1 MRHFVMPLTGGEDE
15 ADEIDGPELFIDG
28 SSFTNVTKSD
38 ASIPWLMAKD
48 HNPAIEN
55 QKHKTTKGFSF
66 VLCHDVCGDV
76 LFVLM
81 QVG

>member
-1 MRHFVMPLTGGEDE
+1 MPLTGGEDE

-48 HNPAIEN
+48 HNPAKEI
-55 QKHKTTKGFSF
+55 KTKRAKASLL

-76 LFVLM
+76 LFALM